1 MTRWFPKTNS
11 DRVSFVFAQF
21 MIHVVALFE
30 LLVVLPYIDAD
41 GTRTYW
47 LHVVTGLTI
56 NFNVM
61 ASFYKLFT
69 VNSSTSGVV
78 LPSLK
83 PPGWMYCSEC
93 ATTSPPRCRHCWI
106 CNVCVLKR
114 DHHCIFTGNC
124 VGYRNQRYFLSLL
137 LYLTV
142 GAIYC
147 NYLNMDYTLEALGGE
162 LNLRAML
169 MMILPMLAWTV
180 GLSGGYTFAV
190 SFVSAMC
197 IVGFLLF
204 MFLSV
209 YHGRNIYRGQTC
221 FESGIGERQYD
232 LGLRE
237 NLRQVFGQRWALAW
251 LCPLISSPLPGNG
264 VEFQSRFGF
273 GNETVKDM

>member
-1 MTRWFPKTNS
+1 MKRWYPKAHS
-11 DRVSFVFAQF
+11 DRISFFFAMI
-21 MIHVVALFE
+21 MIHVVGFFE
-30 LLVVLPYIDAD
+30 LFVILPYIDAD

-56 NFNVM
+56 YINVM

-69 VNSSTSGVV
+69 VDSSTSGVV

-83 PPGWMYCSEC
+83 PPGWSYCSEC
-93 ATTSPPRCRHCWI
+93 AATSPPRCRHCWI
-106 CNVCVLKR
+106 CNVCVLRR

-137 LYLTV
+137 LYLTI

-162 LNLRAML
+162 LTPRAIL
-169 MMILPMLAWTV
+169 TMILPMLAWTV

-197 IVGFLLF
+197 IVGLALF
-204 MFLSV
+204 AFLSV
-209 YHGRNIYRGQTC
+209 YHGRNILRGQTC
-221 FESGIGERQYD
+221 QEAGA
-232 LGLRE
+232 
-237 NLRQVFGQRWALAW
+237 GQRDYDYGPLENMRQIFGHRWVLAW
-251 LCPLISSPLPGNG
+251 LCPLMSSPLPGNG
-264 VEFQSRFGF
+264 TEYKSRFLH
-273 GNETVKDM
+273 ETVKDM